1 MVVGEHLATIRPM
14 KNKALALLG
23 LLVLAL
29 PACNSTE
36 QERVAVA
43 VDDPVAATL
52 PEIRYYEIADT

>member
-1 MVVGEHLATIRPM
+1 M
-14 KNKALALLG
+14 KNNALALLG

-36 QERVAVA
+36 QERVSVE
-43 VDDPVAATL
+43 DPVAATL

>member
-1 MVVGEHLATIRPM
+1 MVVGEQLATIRPM

-29 PACNSTE
+29 PACNTTE
-36 QERVAVA
+36 QEMVA